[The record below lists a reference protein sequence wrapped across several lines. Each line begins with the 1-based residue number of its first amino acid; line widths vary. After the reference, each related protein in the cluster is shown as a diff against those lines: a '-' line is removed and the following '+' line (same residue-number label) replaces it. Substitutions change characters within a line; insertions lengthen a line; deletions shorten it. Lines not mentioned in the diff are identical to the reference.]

1 MLPDLFSSVLG
12 TWSGYL
18 YGAALCGILELLL
31 PAERQSRWSWLRGML
46 FTFVSLAA
54 AVAVTGATQLVL
66 REFGLRPLFAWDL
79 GETIHSPNPLVM
91 IAGYTVVPMLGLF
104 LYDVNYYWFHRLQ
117 HTVPALWRFHAIHHS
132 IEELNA
138 FNAYHHVSEY
148 VWRIPLMTIPLT
160 LLVTVSEPQV
170 VIIATVLH
178 AVGVLAHGNVRLNFG
193 PLRYLLVE
201 PRFHRIH
208 HSIERQHWNRNYSFY
223 FPVLDVLFGTAYFP
237 RRDEAPKTGLDY
249 VREPRG
255 LKAFLFPPRPPGREA
270 VDQRQSSTAQPR
282 LPASSRNL
290 PCGLTA
296 TASSAQS
303 NTGASVTWSE

>member
-1 MLPDLFSSVLG
+1 MILDLLRSVTG

-18 YGAALCGILELLL
+18 YGAALCGVLELLV
-31 PAERQSRWSWLRGML
+31 PAERQSRWSWLRGIL
-46 FTFVSLAA
+46 FTFLSLAA
-54 AVAVTGATQLVL
+54 AVAVTDVTMSVMAKVGVQ
-66 REFGLRPLFAWDL
+66 PLFSWDL
-79 GETIHSPNPLVM
+79 GGTIHSSNPLVV
-91 IAGYTVVPMLGLF
+91 AVGYTLVPMLGLF

-117 HTVPALWRFHAIHHS
+117 HTAPFLWRFHAIHHS

-148 VWRIPLMTIPLT
+148 VWRIPLMTIPLS
-160 LLVTVSEPQV
+160 LLFSVSEPQV
-170 VIIATVLH
+170 VIIGTVLH

-237 RRDEAPKTGLDY
+237 RRGEIPKTGLDY
-249 VREPRG
+249 AREPRD
-255 LKAFLFPPRPPGREA
+255 LRSFLFPPKPPTPA
-270 VDQRQSSTAQPR
+270 PDDQPQSSTAQPR
-282 LPASSRNL
+282 LPANSRNL

>member
-1 MLPDLFSSVLG
+1 MIFDLLRSVAG

-18 YGAALCGILELLL
+18 YGAAICGVLELLL
-31 PAERQSRWSWLRGML
+31 PAEKQSRWSWLRGML
-46 FTFVSLAA
+46 FTFLSLAA
-54 AVAVTGATQLVL
+54 AVAVTAATHAALDD
-66 REFGLRPLFAWDL
+66 FGLKPLFAWDL
-79 GETIHSPNPLVM
+79 GGAIHSPNPLVM
-91 IAGYTVVPMLGLF
+91 LAGYTLVPMLGLF

-117 HTVPALWRFHAIHHS
+117 HTVPLLWRFHAIHHS

-148 VWRIPLMTIPLT
+148 VWRIPLLTIPLS
-160 LLVTVSEPQV
+160 LLFSVSEPQV
-170 VIIATVLH
+170 VIIGTILH

-237 RRDEAPKTGLDY
+237 HRDETPRTGLDY
-249 VREPRG
+249 AREPKDLRS
-255 LKAFLFPPRPPGREA
+255 FLFPPKPPA
-270 VDQRQSSTAQPR
+270 VAAADQPQSSTAQPR
-282 LPASSRNL
+282 LAASSRKR

-296 TASSAQS
+296 TASSAHS
-303 NTGASVTWSE
+303 NTGASVT